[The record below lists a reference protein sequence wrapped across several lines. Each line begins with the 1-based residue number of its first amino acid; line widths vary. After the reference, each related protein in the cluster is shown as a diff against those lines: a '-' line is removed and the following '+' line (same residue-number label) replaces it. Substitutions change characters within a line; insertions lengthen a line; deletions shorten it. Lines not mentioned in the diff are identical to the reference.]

1 MPLPR
6 IPGTVIPRNCRREN
20 VMLSRRE
27 WIGRFATL
35 VAMAGFARQVAAA
48 GANGKVTQA
57 AAQYRNHPKNGQMCG
72 MCKFYILP
80 GGRAGA
86 GMMGGGMM
94 GRGMTRGHAGMMAA
108 GTCELVEGSIGPM
121 GWCLLYRPLSG

>member
-1 MPLPR
+1 
-6 IPGTVIPRNCRREN
+6 
-20 VMLSRRE
+20 MLSRRE
-27 WIGRFATL
+27 WIERFATL
-35 VAMAGFARQVAAA
+35 VTMAGFARQAAAA

-57 AAQYRNHPKNGQMCG
+57 AAQYQNHPKNGQMCG
-72 MCKFYILP
+72 MCKFYIPP